1 MPIRGGNVTV
11 GALVDFHMM
20 EEKTI
25 AVEVVVVEEDLQEF
39 VIRFRE
45 VLVTEEMPVDSRIL
59 LMIFLAMRALEDSEA
74 VHRAVVE
81 VVFVMRSK
89 GVNVI
94 EVIVVDIVTV
104 KSVVCLGVGMPQEI
118 MEQVG

>member
-1 MPIRGGNVTV
+1 MPIRGGNVTEV
-11 GALVDFHMM
+11 ALVDFHMM

-59 LMIFLAMRALEDSEA
+59 
-74 VHRAVVE
+74 
-81 VVFVMRSK
+81 
-89 GVNVI
+89 
-94 EVIVVDIVTV
+94 
-104 KSVVCLGVGMPQEI
+104 
-118 MEQVG
+118 

>member
-1 MPIRGGNVTV
+1 M